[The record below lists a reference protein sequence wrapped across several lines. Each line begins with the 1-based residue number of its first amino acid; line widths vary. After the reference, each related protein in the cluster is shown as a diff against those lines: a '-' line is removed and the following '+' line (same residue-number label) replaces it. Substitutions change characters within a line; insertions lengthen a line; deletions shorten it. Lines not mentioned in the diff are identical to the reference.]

1 MNVCILAIALGR
13 QINLSV
19 GELNNVGL
27 CGMMHDM
34 GKMRVPLDILNKPGK
49 LEPDEL
55 KTMQSH
61 AELGWKLL
69 QSSSVW
75 NPT

>member
-13 QINLSV
+13 QINLSI
-19 GELNNVGL
+19 GEINNVGL

-49 LEPDEL
+49 LEPDE
-55 KTMQSH
+55 
-61 AELGWKLL
+61 
-69 QSSSVW
+69 
-75 NPT
+75 